1 MSVVNIWGSLS
12 PVARAAYPTPQEP
25 DDEWTLRGGTAWVY
39 YSPLNRRQL
48 VKPVI
53 LADGFSLGASDL
65 GELWAGLE
73 NNGKYRFISELHAI
87 GRDVIVLGYDNRA
100 ASILDNADTA
110 IECIQTANRN
120 RVDNKAKLVVGGFS
134 MGGMVTRY
142 ALAKMQHD
150 QDLPD
155 PETSLYL
162 SYDTP
167 HRGAWLPISMQAF
180 AHFLKDKWGA
190 TSPIF
195 GQFSDLINSPAARQM
210 ARWHLG
216 KVGDKPDQASERRAF
231 LQQLDAVGGWP
242 QGIRKIGVANGVRT
256 GIGNGI
262 GPALTAVSG
271 RGDLLLD
278 GTLRTQAQGEQ
289 VVAILHAAE
298 QPPIEVSTDGLPD
311 IDGAP
316 GGLFPENPVLP
327 GNPASFGMAAI
338 LMGLLGSEVDL
349 QLNTSCFIPAISAV
363 ATGEIDNRDA
373 LYSEI
378 RDRDSELDAFACA
391 SKNEG
396 HTTMTQDLG
405 AWLVNE
411 IESHS

>member
-1 MSVVNIWGSLS
+1 MPVVNIWGSLS
-12 PVARAAYPTPQEP
+12 PAARTAYPTPQEP
-25 DDEWTLRGGTAWVY
+25 DDEWPLHGGTAWVY

-73 NNGKYRFISELHAI
+73 NNGRYRFISELHAI
-87 GRDVIVLGYDNRA
+87 GRDVIVLGYDNRT
-100 ASILDNADTA
+100 ASILDNANTA
-110 IECIQTANRN
+110 IECIQTAIRK
-120 RVDNKAKLVVGGFS
+120 RAGKAKLAVGGFS

-150 QDLPD
+150 PELPD
-155 PETSLYL
+155 PETSVYL

-167 HRGAWLPISMQAF
+167 HHGAWLPISMQAF

-210 ARWHLG
+210 SRWHLS
-216 KVGDKPDQASERRAF
+216 KVGDKPDQASERRTF

-242 QGIRKIGVANGVRT
+242 QGIRRIGVANGVRT
-256 GIGNGI
+256 GAGNGI

-271 RGDLLLD
+271 RGELLLD

-289 VVAILHAAE
+289 VVATLHAAE
-298 QPPIEVSTDGLPD
+298 QPPIEVHTDGLPD

-316 GGLFPENPVLP
+316 GGLFPENPALP
-327 GNPASFGMAAI
+327 GNPASFGMAAA
-338 LMGLLGSEVDL
+338 LMGLLGSEVEL
-349 QLNTSCFIPAISAV
+349 QFNTSCFIPAISAV

-378 RDRDSELDAFACA
+378 RDGDSELDAFACA

-396 HTTMTQDLG
+396 HTTMTRELG

-411 IESHS
+411 IGANS